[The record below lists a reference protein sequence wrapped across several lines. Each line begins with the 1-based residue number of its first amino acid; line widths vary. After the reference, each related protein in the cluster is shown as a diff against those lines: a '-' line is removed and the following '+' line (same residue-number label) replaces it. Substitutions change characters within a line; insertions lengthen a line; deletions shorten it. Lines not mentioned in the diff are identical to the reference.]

1 MAVQESTQ
9 LSKQIPKSKGPKSLK
24 EAMTQVEASKKNK
37 DVPVV
42 NAEISNTEVSSKKNI
57 IKEKTPEEK
66 QKAHREGII
75 KTIVAVLLG
84 ISSGLIVFNMYGAGE
99 DRVWYALI
107 TIILALTY
115 YAQRLIYPAIQID
128 TKEFKFKDWFYVEF
142 LVLDF
147 CLVTWTLLLN

>member
-1 MAVQESTQ
+1 M
-9 LSKQIPKSKGPKSLK
+9 SKQIPKSKGPKKSLK
-24 EAMTQVEASKKNK
+24 EVIAQAKAAQVEASKMNK
-37 DVPVV
+37 SVPAS
-42 NAEISNTEVSSKKNI
+42 AELSNVEPSSNKNI
-57 IKEKTPEEK
+57 IPEITPEEK
-66 QKAHREGII
+66 QKIHRDGII
-75 KTIVAVLLG
+75 KTIVAVILG

-107 TIILALTY
+107 TIILALNY
-115 YAQRLIYPAIQID
+115 YAQRLIYPAIHID